1 VGPIGF
7 RLDVNDQIY
16 FNAKFTAWVRRLFD
30 FASAKV
36 ASGLTCR
43 SAQLM
48 TVQELVAME
57 QGISLVPEMASK
69 GDRSKLVRY
78 RSISGVKPERTLAM
92 IWHKHRYESPLVKGL
107 IEIVRREAVR
117 NAG

>member
-16 FNAKFTAWVRRLFD
+16 FNAKFSAWVRRLSD
-30 FASAKV
+30 LRAPRLLPA
-36 ASGLTCR
+36 LTCR

-48 TVQELVAME
+48 TVQELVAIA
-57 QGISLVPEMASK
+57 QGNSLVPEMAAK
-69 GDRSKLVRY
+69 GDRSKPVRY
-78 RSISGVKPERTLAM
+78 RSINGVKPERTLAM
-92 IWHKHRYESPLVKGL
+92 IWHKHRNQSPLVKGL

-117 NAG
+117 NAA